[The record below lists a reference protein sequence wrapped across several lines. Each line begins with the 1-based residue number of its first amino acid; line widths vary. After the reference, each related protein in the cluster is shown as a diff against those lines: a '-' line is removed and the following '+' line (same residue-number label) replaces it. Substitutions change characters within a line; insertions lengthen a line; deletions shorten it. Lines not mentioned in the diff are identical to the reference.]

1 MNNANPARTALTHL
15 NEACD
20 LHAENILNGCPEG
33 EATTERVVAEVAALS
48 LALLV
53 ETTHSSPAGVG
64 MWEVDGGWEAAVFRG
79 GVEGWS
85 KGHATMEDAL
95 FAAATECSLQL
106 HRRRA

>member
-1 MNNANPARTALTHL
+1 MNNANPTRTALNNL
-15 NEACD
+15 NAACD

-33 EATTERVVAEVAALS
+33 EATAERAVAEVAALS

-53 ETTHSSPAGVG
+53 KTTHSSPAGVG
-64 MWEVDGGWEAAVFRG
+64 MWEVDGGWEACVVQRG
-79 GVEGWS
+79 AEGWS